1 MNKTQIEWALNPD
14 GTPGYTWNPIT
25 GCLNGCEYCYA
36 RRLANTRLRE
46 RYLANDNITNELF
59 HGTRDDQEEQLM
71 EALSNPFYPRF
82 WEERVLGPWDQYA
95 RYRPKGIFV
104 CDMSDLFGLGVP
116 EKWTQDVL
124 HTIRN
129 SKGHRFYLLTKQPQ
143 NLIKWS
149 PFPENCYVGVT
160 ATNAAQYTNAVDW
173 LMEIEAKIK
182 FMSFEPLLEYFP
194 VLAIKGAEYMRW
206 LDWIIIGAQTK
217 PTVMPELEWVNE
229 ILSAANKASIPV
241 FLKDNLKPLWGIPPL
256 DDDVV
261 LRQEMP
267 K

>member
-1 MNKTQIEWALNPD
+1 VNRTQIEWAQNPD

-149 PFPENCYVGVT
+149 PFPENCWVGVT
-160 ATNAAQYTNAVDW
+160 VTKPEFLLPALDALDSIQCSIRYLSIEPMLDEFNILDLPLLLEGTVDW
-173 LMEIEAKIK
+173 LI
-182 FMSFEPLLEYFP
+182 FGS
-194 VLAIKGAEYMRW
+194 
-206 LDWIIIGAQTK
+206 QTK
-217 PTVMPELEWVNE
+217 PYRPPSIEGLQGFVE
-229 ILSAANKASIPV
+229 AADKAAIPV

-256 DDDVV
+256 EDDVI

-267 K
+267 V